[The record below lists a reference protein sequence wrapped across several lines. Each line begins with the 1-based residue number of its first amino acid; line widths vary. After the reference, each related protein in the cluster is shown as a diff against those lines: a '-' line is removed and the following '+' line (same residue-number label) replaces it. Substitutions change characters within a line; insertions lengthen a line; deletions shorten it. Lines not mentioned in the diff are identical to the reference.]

1 MQRKIIFYRTTNNKC
16 PIEDF
21 LSSLPAKVVQKIAW
35 VLRLIV
41 QLERVPAQY
50 FCKME
55 DTDNIWECR
64 IKLGSNIY
72 RIFAFWDGHEIILTH
87 GMIKKSQKTPQGEI
101 ERAEQHK
108 KEYWQKKGIDNR

>member
-1 MQRKIIFYRTTNNKC
+1 MQRKITFYRTANNKC
-16 PIEDF
+16 PVEDF

-41 QLERVPAQY
+41 QLERVPVLY
-50 FCKME
+50 LCKME
-55 DTDNIWECR
+55 DTDDIWECR

-87 GMIKKSQKTPQGEI
+87 GLIKKSQKTPQGEI
-101 ERAEQHK
+101 KRAEQYK
-108 KEYWQKKGIDNR
+108 KEYWQKKGIDDR